1 MARQLW
7 IWEMTPDSS
16 PEGTV
21 MVTDGTISPGEVEDC
36 LEGAMDSSSDLVIVY
51 LVLSHP
57 PIRLDAGFVAQVS
70 HAATVISY

>member
-21 MVTDGTISPGEVEDC
+21 MVTDGAINLGEVEDR
-36 LEGAMDSSSDLVIVY
+36 LEGAMDSLSDLVIVY
-51 LVLSHP
+51 PVLSHP
-57 PIRLDAGFVAQVS
+57 PMRLDAGFVALVS
-70 HAATVISY
+70 RAATAISY